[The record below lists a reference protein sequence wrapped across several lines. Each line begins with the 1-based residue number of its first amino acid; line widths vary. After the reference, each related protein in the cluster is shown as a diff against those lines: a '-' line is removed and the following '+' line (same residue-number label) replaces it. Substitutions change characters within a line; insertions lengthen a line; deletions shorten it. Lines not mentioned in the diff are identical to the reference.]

1 MSPMD
6 SQEDILKLLEES
18 PGVDIKTKPPTADEI
33 IQSERELAIQNAESA
48 KPVAPNQDIVELLE
62 QAPTIEDTVSE
73 AMGSFNKTL
82 SLSNDQLATFSNP
95 PTALEIASSPEPP
108 PFVARPALRETMSI
122 EQLLEYPDSSPVSAE
137 IVPENAQLQVEQKPI
152 EPAKSNL
159 QKVGE
164 FGLNVAGAAMQG
176 FDSTITSALDAYAG
190 LTVSKIGFEKSEGYN
205 LPVLR
210 RNPKYDIK
218 KTWAYKQARQREAE
232 AANAYRTTED
242 FGDTFPGQVAKGLG
256 QSAGIMVT
264 GGMMSAAPK
273 LVGARTLSSTATS
286 ATSGAV
292 ISGGASLKQA
302 LDQGATDD
310 KALRFAALN
319 ALVGTSEAVPLAGWM
334 DKLDGATGGAFSR
347 GFTGYLKEVVKEGSE
362 EFTQEMM
369 QTFFSNWFEQQ
380 VYNPDKNLLEDV
392 KESAQVGGA
401 SGLIASAFINALG
414 LRLRGVGTQQSK
426 NQIPSA
432 PQTSATLND
441 LASKVEEEF
450 QPKGL
455 SPLTEY
461 ETEDQ
466 DLIPTEEISVDD
478 FLPTP
483 IGETTTNEQEPP
495 PATQKAEKTITSSD
509 ETSGPTYGEQVLR
522 RVSQPLGQGQE
533 ASPYDVDDP
542 ELTGAGL
549 VQPDLTFNKPGRPR
563 TKEVDTGLEAQKPLA
578 VDQELPAVNDPNQE
592 IDTGLEAQKPLAVD
606 QELPV
611 NNRKKKTL
619 DPREYLETG
628 LFGDIVGSGEVQY
641 EVDQK
646 YKRSLDY
653 AADYYTKS
661 LREAYLA
668 KNYFTDTN
676 LVFPESLKM
685 NEFAKDIV
693 AALQQAEL
701 PIPEDA
707 AGQMNF
713 FKELRRQVLAIQ
725 FKKPEGAGISTVKA
739 ALDDADDEL
748 KEAPEVETD
757 VPQSVAQALQNL
769 NISFARAQEN
779 RPEPI
784 KRVPRSPKNGS
795 RVSSEIR
802 FSEESPDYMTAL
814 NEFQEAPNEDTY
826 LSEAENFFRRNA
838 ANLKNS
844 RPNLTVDASRI
855 SNAARMKYWR
865 QLRRKYNIRKN
876 TEGVSEKEAQETF
889 EAVDVPSI
897 SKARIFRSVV
907 EDYSE
912 KLGRRIGGNIGLESA
927 DSLQR
932 ALGEDDGSETLED
945 RVEDLG
951 QNLDETEVRQD
962 LLKNARNAY
971 FESIRGDGPK
981 AYLLASALN
990 DAVRTKKDPAEF
1002 AKNTTELSKIAGIFN
1017 QQGMKTST
1025 GELAKMLP
1033 KLVEEFKSFVKN
1045 KRDADYDNFQKNG
1058 QLPDVVPGMEKTF
1071 NVLTAKKGPKSL
1083 TDYDKKMQAL
1093 ARSQLNTLED
1103 GDFITPVEAAVVR
1116 DKLDMSPR
1124 SGAAIRA
1131 IEEMRAILAEKQPGV
1146 GLTEPVVTVVSAGN
1160 PADVPSVTPDN
1171 FKLLAHQR
1179 EGSDLLF
1186 NAYKEGRRGMLL
1198 ADDAGLGKTR
1208 TALSAARIIADDKA
1222 KARNEPYGKVIVI
1235 TESNELIDAARGGLK
1250 NQLASANIPR
1260 NRVQFFTYDAYS
1272 KGLIKGIETAD
1283 VIVFD
1288 EAQNLKNT
1296 STNRARMSKTLN
1308 ATKIFVTAT
1317 PSDRLSGIMYFLPE
1331 VLGKSEATVR
1341 AMLDTSLNK
1350 PETIFSALDSAAT
1363 VGAYIRRIPDSPKPV
1378 ARMLELEAGA
1388 EVVSEIGQIIDYYST
1403 QISDLNNPAEASTLE
1418 GREKSLKL
1426 EAMVKYKTEAWLET
1440 QKADYIFERA
1450 IEDIQNGKQVVIFGE
1465 FVNQIAFPEL
1475 GIPSSQSLLQSLN
1488 DRFTRAGLNPAV
1500 LYGEG
1505 GNQMTSDIND
1515 FQSGIKKVILA
1526 TPTKGGTGLSLDDQV
1541 GDAVRVVYIAT
1552 PNEAADKHEQM
1563 LHRAGYRVSSK
1574 SIPEIY
1580 EVVATDIITDQA
1592 RLRVRSGKQSTLEAS
1607 QGIGGDSDGSQMNL
1621 GFEGQGRRIDR
1632 NAIAEI
1638 PIDQRPLR
1646 DQDSDSGTTRRPSVV
1661 RNGQKVD
1668 ERFSRLP
1675 VHQQQ
1680 IVDEFTKALSDL
1692 KFKDVKILFGDV
1704 GGNMSAWVSRRDNDN
1719 NTIYINPEILHNNK
1733 TRLAR
1738 NNKGRINNFG
1748 QVYLTALA
1756 SEEMMH
1762 NSLFRVIRN
1771 LANEL
1776 HADRIKRKQITA
1788 QEAYV
1793 ETMDFMLKKAHD
1805 EISPEAKTTLRA
1817 QYGRELSEEGLTIEY
1832 LRRVHQKARLGYTT
1846 EDVAVESS
1854 QEELAKLLKD
1864 VPKDGY
1870 LAAWFKFYRQALYD
1884 LLAQIGITIQDN
1896 PFISNLVDAT
1906 DNILFLVEKNGKSKK
1921 TDRESVNQL
1930 IELASPEAAGQ
1941 VKVADTPVRVSA
1953 KKVANEQ
1960 LARQVADNKRHKR
1973 KNKESIY
1980 EFGDTQVVRDA
1991 FNRGHEFVFAWVDR
2005 SKVQASHLG
2014 SARGFATNKLY
2025 TGTNQRNYSYS
2036 MDEKAKIVEIE
2047 GPSFNAAQV
2056 VTDGSGASN
2065 QGLPLLI
2072 FDKNVGM
2079 WMVVAGNGREQ
2090 VFMKTLMNAATKE
2103 ELFDRAKKL
2112 TAEKGGEAPN
2122 DVENSNMFLYRVL
2135 KEEVDTR
2142 TEDGEARLNQLIK
2155 ETNAEGGNELTHL
2168 AKAEQDYE
2176 SVANDPVGKAGL
2188 MQAALEVASL
2198 TKESAQS
2205 LLAKLADK
2213 KVLSR
2218 AERNALLSQ
2227 TAGSMPVEYVQY
2239 LILRNFLTPLER
2251 HTIKGEIPGKAMA
2264 TEIMD
2269 QGRGKEIFLL
2279 LAQASAAAQRL
2290 EQTDG
2295 NKYKNFLSRISNE
2308 MLKQIGFRQNP
2319 LEAFYDLKIEER
2331 DMFDMVSTEGPK
2343 AFPEVA
2349 ADPEFKKLIGFIY
2362 DNIQQSVVIRDGN
2375 KEYTKEAK
2383 KKFRF
2388 IIQELANSL
2397 AESAKLGQLTL
2408 DQQHPVEAAI
2418 ERVKFSFSSSYDVE
2432 EFSGAGDIQVG
2443 EFEGDDDPRQY
2454 EIFERALAI
2463 SERVKAENA
2472 RKRLLKQENVFKSKY
2487 EIDDSTAEE
2496 INEEASPIE
2505 NMLEETDE
2513 DTYQDLDVAEADQD
2527 NPQLAAQLEQLKARR
2542 GLYGDVSFKLDAEQ
2556 LQIGLENLAI
2566 AQTFTG
2572 ENYEEPGK
2580 LGYKSREEY
2589 NRLLTALERN
2599 GMGNYFKFKNI
2610 LEAISKD
2617 EEWLAEVIEKASQ
2630 EGELRKFFADA
2641 KELMEPS
2648 DSIDAVADPVI
2659 QRLFSPLRR
2668 VVTLQKTNSSLL
2680 RAEDEALRKLVLAQK
2695 ETKELQRFLTAIG
2708 DSKKTKEALEV
2719 AEKAQA
2725 AFERFME
2732 TGVAIQDMTSTDAT
2746 WNPSKKKWEDKE
2758 AIAKE
2763 KPLAPIDLE
2772 YRKKLKKTVETL
2784 KRRSL
2789 LDAKQTPG
2797 RLARVK
2803 QYRSYL
2809 NNLAIE
2815 IEKTESKLAEHNA
2828 EIIQTAGETD
2838 IAAGKRLA
2846 LAAEKKRLATDKR
2859 KELIKEFADTEDTL
2873 NRMVRTEALLSVNV
2887 KTTNQPKKLTE
2898 TEQKNLPRA
2907 IVEEL
2912 KRRGAI
2918 PEFSDEKPLYET
2930 TIEWEIPENFVS
2942 VGNRTP
2948 KKISA
2953 QIVFLPTVA
2962 FKETK
2967 KGWKLPSDYKGVG
2980 MITKFNTDSKA
2991 KGDYR
2996 FPVFTDGRKVN
3007 LHVAELVT
3015 GAYYEKS
3022 GEISITRNQG
3032 TRFPTI
3038 AMIQPVVPNLSL
3050 TKGLYWKDN
3059 PKFESQ
3065 SIQSWVDTQQVSK
3078 SSSRMRPKTS
3088 SLIKDEPLVNERG
3101 ESLWEFQLHP
3111 ETPEFSG
3118 KKLAL
3123 TTRGSRNRKIYIRA
3137 RTSNEAVE
3145 KAILKLGEMG
3155 DIYYKGKWYGKN
3167 IAAKTRSLTQEEQ
3180 NEKNDES
3187 PISYSQMEVRQAI
3200 RKKRMDFLLA
3210 AMEKGRQMDS
3220 AFDFV
3225 AKREVESYLSGMF
3238 EKGTPVTDEYV
3249 TKLGLIF
3256 GFADYKGLTVT
3267 RKGLEKIQARA
3278 LERMTPK
3285 TMSVIKRSSKIS
3297 ATGPIRDVGEN
3308 LLFSKK
3314 TKTEEVPVQP
3324 TEYVV
3329 PSEITRTSA
3338 QVLLDIAM
3346 SNGVSVQDLV
3356 AANSLTLGKV
3366 IVGQQL
3372 LIPGT
3377 TKSVEVPNFKIPA
3390 PKMTVI
3396 EIAQK
3401 FGVDTAELLKYNNLL
3416 VSKKNEQEITFEK
3429 GEQVPNPDFGK
3440 EEMVPDFNHEPKP
3453 GDVLKIPGSTYKNNL
3468 ADLILRIVSRNE
3480 HTTYPQM
3487 VYKDRAPQG
3496 IRLIDKN
3503 GDLVGAGSPIYD
3515 GDQEIATEEIPADTY
3530 DILEVGN
3537 AIGLLRPDMLQE
3549 AVDYLIAN
3557 SLRRGAKNTEISV
3570 NLETDTVQIRDTGK
3584 ALTKKQVIE
3593 LVFGSF
3599 NRPNKPETP
3608 LAASLASS
3616 DVVVMSLKD
3625 GNGTAVKTSPEILQD
3640 EEKQPFVYIVKNLLS
3655 PTGERITGNIITI
3668 TPRKTIER
3676 GGVTTRMEYYL
3687 PNLTL
3692 VTTYKRGNDQNIT
3705 YSEVSNTTR
3714 TKIELA
3720 QKGID
3725 PKYLNQQNI
3734 SEPVTTSNRKAPQPP
3749 KQRKRFSFSGVG
3761 AENLATL
3768 ALSRGQA
3775 IGNFAYQ
3782 MVKGNISYR
3791 GKIYSS
3797 VGLLRDELNKDL
3809 DKGSIA
3815 VEADGRDEIV
3825 GSGNPFAGEERE
3837 RSAASLRE
3845 AREREGKLKTQGFA
3859 GQLAQDK
3866 DLSPEVNSATALRD
3880 FKYRVRTQPLRAQEM
3895 LGLIERMGGPETV
3908 ADSILSPDLGVT
3920 DEQLQGMLDPSE
3932 QSTAH
3937 FDNLVILNTLLIR
3950 QLERSAKLNP
3960 DRAEEIRAK
3969 QFALASKQANLGTSL
3984 AQGLRAFG
3992 AYTRIGPAGW
4002 LYFAKNTKQVARLR
4016 EVGLLG
4022 EDISNVKRAAN
4033 EAVNTGINKALNDGE
4048 VDRIAKTIDKTINN
4062 ATWAKLLIGARRVS
4076 EMSQA
4081 WERATTNTLSSIL
4094 DDQLKT
4100 AKEMIALLKDATKTP
4115 ETIARLSESI
4125 AEGTAALLQKGTP
4138 SLEAASKELNVPI
4151 NDILENL
4158 EKAQDVND
4166 LAKEKTTKEV
4176 QEFAWRKEFGESL
4189 VADDP
4194 DISGA
4199 GELQPS
4205 QEISFANRTIIENVI
4220 NGFIQ
4225 NFEAA
4230 LNKQETERPLPKETA
4245 IGVIRRILR
4254 ERVQLGSEK
4263 LVLTRSKLSQEQRKL
4278 LSLRRFRDAMRNWP
4292 SLTQAVNIVYEQ
4304 LKDTVDESAY
4314 GRIVEAMQAAMDQP
4328 FTKTDIKAFMTLP
4341 AFNFKQFVFSRRY
4354 MLTSNRAQVLSELVQ
4369 ELDSSGITPPKD
4381 LLENILEKI
4390 AQEHEQMVNQEYERG
4405 LRQVFG
4411 KTKNK
4416 KIVGAVKE
4424 KVGPIIK
4431 AALAGNLDENTIYG
4445 YIAKRLKLSTEDW
4458 LPSKEVAAQI
4468 TKLAEDI
4475 VNDPNGP
4482 ESRKAATKTLD
4493 LLDVIKKDS
4502 GVSITEAMVG
4512 QFYTNILQGIK
4523 TITVNL
4529 LSPVGSALNM
4539 ASILTVRGIRERNIS
4554 SLRVAMKAMPRALNN
4569 ALTEA
4574 VDVLATGDTAGRM
4587 LTADKSISNRKMGRA
4602 LPELLAD
4609 GGLKINTN
4617 SSLGKFVGTAA
4628 EYWFGWNKKGIW
4640 PKIPISKSTWDAT
4653 FKIVR
4658 QGVSS
4663 IGGGTV
4669 RSPDYPVKTPIIQVS
4684 PTGLGVLISRLYNA
4698 LDLST
4703 TTFYS
4708 ELMAALAAKDAINEL
4723 QQYSDPESVPTPDML
4738 LSKDLASLLRLGRAI
4753 AGRGE
4758 RLPEQFEGPQI
4769 IRDLQAQAKEEMG
4782 ERLKPGTLGFRQQL
4796 YLSARRDRGFS
4807 NGYWNRVWNTGSV
4820 IEKEQIKRFVGEI
4833 NDDAFFLGSVLSYTN
4848 PPTGFIGKLAKTLEQ
4863 FTNTYPLAKLVQP
4876 FFGIVTSVYQTWLT
4890 WTGVGL
4896 LQARS
4901 KQLDVFGKGKIN
4913 KPDDMIA
4920 MQLGSGIAGLGLML
4934 SGILGLVARMSKGDD
4949 EDEPFI
4955 EFSGSGPSDP
4965 GFKQALIDS
4974 KKWQQDSIRIGNV
4987 WFKNPNW
4994 SPTYLV
5000 FKALGYMTDYVKYE
5014 KPSVSQGGD
5023 VAMKFALAGLK
5034 SMGAGVFDVPFL
5046 SGAKTIADLTNLESS
5061 TWDRKAVA
5069 FLMKTGGS
5077 LAFGNLF
5084 NEADRKIFPEKTDR
5098 QGSTRSLT
5106 GLMAMGL
5113 GNIPFLRNLNKPLTN
5128 VLGEPMLADGS
5139 NLPENNLDRAKQAFF
5154 NYGDIILRYRNN
5166 PDPLWEELAKKRA
5179 WVSLP
5184 DRVVRVNGVILNED
5198 QRDDWVMKRAE
5209 VLRERLRKP
5218 SFVKDL
5224 PNRSSGEVQAEI
5236 TRLTSRANRQ
5246 ADLEVLNKYKLW
5258 DERNNLKQDVKEFGR
5273 RNVE

>member
-1 MSPMD
+1 MSPTD
-6 SQEDILKLLEES
+6 SQDDILRLLEES
-18 PGVDIKTKPPTADEI
+18 PGVDTETKPPTADEI
-33 IQSERELAIQNAESA
+33 IQSERELAIQNAQSV
-48 KPVAPNQDIVELLE
+48 KPVAPNQDILDLLE
-62 QAPTIEDTVSE
+62 QAPTVEDTVSE

-82 SLSNDQLATFSNP
+82 SLSNDQLAAFSNP

-137 IVPENAQLQVEQKPI
+137 IIPENAQLQVEQKPI
-152 EPAKSNL
+152 EPSKSNL
-159 QKVGE
+159 QKAGE
-164 FGLNVAGAAMQG
+164 FGLNAAGAAMKG
-176 FDSTITSALDAYAG
+176 FDSVFTSALDAYAG
-190 LTVSKIGFEKSEGYN
+190 LSVSKIGVEQVDGYN

-218 KTWAYKQARQREAE
+218 KTWAYKQARQREIQ
-232 AANAYRTTED
+232 AANTYRTTPGFEE
-242 FGDTFPGQVAKGLG
+242 TFPGQVAKGLG

-264 GGMMSAAPK
+264 GGMMGAAPK
-273 LVGARTLSSTATS
+273 LVGATAVRPLITS
-286 ATSGAV
+286 ATTGAV

-302 LDQGATDD
+302 LEQGATDD
-310 KALRFAALN
+310 QALRFAALN
-319 ALVGTSEAVPLAGWM
+319 AIVGTSEAIPLAGWM

-380 VYNPDKNLLEDV
+380 VYNPDKDLLEDV

-414 LRLRGVGTQQSK
+414 LRLRGGKTQASK
-426 NQIPSA
+426 DQIPNA
-432 PQTSATLND
+432 PQTSEVLND
-441 LASKVEEEF
+441 LASKVEKEF

-455 SPLTEY
+455 RPLTEG
-461 ETEDQ
+461 ETAEE
-466 DLIPTEEISVDD
+466 DLIPSEEIPVDD
-478 FLPTP
+478 FLPIP
-483 IGETTTNEQEPP
+483 IGGTTTNEQESPTP
-495 PATQKAEKTITSSD
+495 QEEKAATPSD
-509 ETSGPTYGEQVLR
+509 EASGPKYGEQVLR
-522 RVSQPLGQGQE
+522 RVAQPAGEGQT

-563 TKEVDTGLEAQKPLA
+563 TKDVDTGLEAQKPLA
-578 VDQELPAVNDPNQE
+578 VDQELPATNDPEQK

-606 QELPV
+606 QELPE
-611 NNRKKKTL
+611 NKRKKKIL

-628 LFGDIVGSGEVQY
+628 LFGDIVGSGEPQY

-653 AADYYTKS
+653 AADYYAKS
-661 LREAYLA
+661 LRDEYLS
-668 KNYFTDTN
+668 KNYFTDAK

-693 AALQQAEL
+693 KALQQAEL

-707 AGQMNF
+707 VGQMNF
-713 FKELRRQVLAIQ
+713 FKELRRQILAIQ
-725 FKKPEGAGISTVKA
+725 FKKPEGAAISVVKA
-739 ALDDADDEL
+739 ALDDVDDEL
-748 KEAPEVETD
+748 GEVPQVETD

-769 NISFARAQEN
+769 NVSFARAQEN

-814 NEFQEAPNEDTY
+814 NEFPEAPNEDTY

-855 SNAARMKYWR
+855 ANAARMKYWR

-876 TEGVSEKEAQETF
+876 AEGVSEKEAQETF
-889 EAVDVPSI
+889 EAIDAPSI
-897 SKARIFRSVV
+897 SKSRIFRSVV

-932 ALGEDDGSETLED
+932 ALGDDDGSETLED
-945 RVEDLG
+945 RVEDRG

-1033 KLVEEFKSFVKN
+1033 KLVEEFKNFVKN
-1045 KRDADYDNFQKNG
+1045 KRDTDYDNFQKTG

-1071 NVLTAKKGPKSL
+1071 NVLAAKRGPKSL

-1093 ARSQLNTLED
+1093 ARSQLNILED

-1146 GLTEPVVTVVSAGN
+1146 GLTEPVVSVVSAGN
-1160 PADVPSVTPDN
+1160 PANVPSVTPDN

-1208 TALSAARIIADDKA
+1208 TAQSAARIIADDRA
-1222 KARNEPYGKVIVI
+1222 KARGETYGKVVVI
-1235 TESNELIDAARGGLK
+1235 TESNELIDAAKGGLK

-1260 NRVQFFTYDAYS
+1260 NRFQFYTYDAYS

-1283 VIVFD
+1283 VIIFD

-1296 STNRARMSKTLN
+1296 STNRARMAKNLN
-1308 ATKIFVTAT
+1308 AIKIFVTAT

-1350 PETIFSALDSAAT
+1350 PETIFSALDSAST
-1363 VGAYIRRIPDSPKPV
+1363 VGAYIRRIPDSPKPA
-1378 ARMLELEAGA
+1378 ARLLELEAGP
-1388 EVVSEIGQIIDYYST
+1388 EVISEIGQIIDYYAN
-1403 QISDLNNPAEASTLE
+1403 QISDLNNPAEASTIE
-1418 GREKSLKL
+1418 GREKTLKL

-1450 IEDIQNGKQVVIFGE
+1450 IEDIRAGKQVVIFGE

-1515 FQSGIKKVILA
+1515 FQSGIKKVLLA

-1541 GDAVRVVYIAT
+1541 GNAVRVVYIAT

-1563 LHRAGYRVSSK
+1563 LHRAGHRVSSK

-1580 EVVATDIITDQA
+1580 EVVATDVVTDTA
-1592 RLRVRSGKQSTLEAS
+1592 RLKVRDRKQSTLEAS
-1607 QGIGGDSDGSQMNL
+1607 QGIGGDSDGSQLNL

-1632 NAIAEI
+1632 NTIAEI

-1646 DQDSDSGTTRRPSVV
+1646 DQDSDSGSTRRPSIV

-1692 KFKDVKILFGDV
+1692 KFKDVKVLFGDV
-1704 GGNMSAWVSRRDNDN
+1704 AGNMSAWVSRKDSDN

-1733 TRLAR
+1733 TRLVR
-1738 NNKGRINNFG
+1738 SNRGRINNFG

-1762 NSLFRVIRN
+1762 NSLFRVIRK

-1805 EISPEAKTTLRA
+1805 EISQEAKTALRA

-1846 EDVAVESS
+1846 EDVAVEAN
-1854 QEELAKLLKD
+1854 QEELVNLLKD

-1884 LLAQIGITIQDN
+1884 LLAQLGITIQDN

-1930 IELASPEAAGQ
+1930 IELASPETAGQ
-1941 VKVADTPVRVSA
+1941 VRVTDAPVRVSA
-1953 KKVANEQ
+1953 KNVANEQ
-1960 LARQVADNKRHKR
+1960 LARQVADNKRQKR

-2090 VFMKTLMNAATKE
+2090 VFMKTLLNAATKE
-2103 ELFDRAKKL
+2103 ELFERAKKL
-2112 TAEKGGEAPN
+2112 TAEKGGEAPS

-2142 TEDGEARLNQLIK
+2142 TEEGEARLNQLIK

-2176 SVANDPVGKAGL
+2176 SVANDPIGKAGL

-2205 LLAKLADK
+2205 LLAKLTDK

-2295 NKYKNFLSRISNE
+2295 KKYKDFLSRISNE

-2331 DMFDMVSTEGPK
+2331 DMFDMASAEGSK

-2388 IIQELANSL
+2388 IVQELANSL

-2443 EFEGDDDPRQY
+2443 EFAGDDDPRQY
-2454 EIFERALAI
+2454 EIFERAQAI
-2463 SERVKAENA
+2463 SERIKAENA
-2472 RKRLLKQENVFKSKY
+2472 RRRLLKQENVFKSKY
-2487 EIDDSTAEE
+2487 EVDEYSAEE
-2496 INEEASPIE
+2496 INEEANPVE
-2505 NMLEETDE
+2505 DMVEEID
-2513 DTYQDLDVAEADQD
+2513 DDIVYQDLDIAEADQD
-2527 NPQLAAQLEQLKARR
+2527 NPEFAAQIEQLKARR
-2542 GLYGDVSFKLDAEQ
+2542 GKYGDVSFQLDSEQ

-2572 ENYEEPGK
+2572 ENYEEPEK

-2599 GMGNYFKFKNI
+2599 GMRNYFKFKNI
-2610 LEAISKD
+2610 LEAIARD
-2617 EEWLAEVIEKASQ
+2617 DEWLAEVIEKAGQ

-2641 KELMEPS
+2641 KDLMEPRES
-2648 DSIDAVADPVI
+2648 VDAVADPVI

-2668 VVTLQKTNSSLL
+2668 VVTLQKTNDSLL

-2708 DSKKTKEALEV
+2708 DSKRTKEALEV

-2725 AFERFME
+2725 AFEKFME

-2746 WNPSKKKWEDKE
+2746 WNPLKKKWEDK
-2758 AIAKE
+2758 ADIAKE
-2763 KPLAPIDLE
+2763 KKLIPIDLE
-2772 YRKKLKKTVETL
+2772 YRKKLKKTVEML
-2784 KRRSL
+2784 RRRSIVEGT
-2789 LDAKQTPG
+2789 QTPG
-2797 RLARVK
+2797 RLARIR
-2803 QYRSYL
+2803 QYRSHL
-2809 NNLAIE
+2809 NNLATE
-2815 IEKTESKLAEHNA
+2815 IEKVESKLAEHHA

-2838 IAAGKRLA
+2838 KGSGKRLA
-2846 LAAEKKRLATDKR
+2846 LAADKKRLATDKR
-2859 KELIKEFADTEDTL
+2859 KELIKEFAETEYTL

-2887 KTTNQPKKLTE
+2887 KTSNEPRKLTA

-2930 TIEWEIPENFVS
+2930 TIDWEIPENFVS

-2948 KKISA
+2948 KQISA
-2953 QIVFLPTVA
+2953 QVVFLPTVA
-2962 FKETK
+2962 LKETK
-2967 KGWKLPSDYKGVG
+2967 KGWKLPSNYKGVG
-2980 MITKFNTDSKA
+2980 MITKFNTNSKA
-2991 KGDYR
+2991 QGDYR

-3032 TRFPTI
+3032 TQFPTI
-3038 AMIQPVVPNLSL
+3038 AMIQPVVPNLSV
-3050 TKGLYWKDN
+3050 TKGLFWKDS

-3065 SIQSWVDTQQVSK
+3065 SIQSWVETQQVSK
-3078 SSSRMRPKTS
+3078 TSNRMRPKTS
-3088 SLIKDEPLVNERG
+3088 SLIKDEPLINERG

-3167 IAAKTRSLTQEEQ
+3167 IASKTRVLTQEEQ
-3180 NEKNDES
+3180 GEKNEDT
-3187 PISYSQMEVRQAI
+3187 PISYSQLEVRQAI

-3210 AMEKGRQMDS
+3210 AMAKGRQMDS
-3220 AFDFV
+3220 AFDYV
-3225 AKREVESYLSGMF
+3225 AKREVEAYLTGLF
-3238 EKGTPVTDEYV
+3238 EGGTPVTDEYV

-3285 TMSVIKRSSKIS
+3285 TMSVVKRSSKIS

-3314 TKTEEVPVQP
+3314 TKTEEVPLQP

-3338 QVLLDIAM
+3338 QVLLDLAM
-3346 SNGVSVQDLV
+3346 SNGVSARELA

-3366 IVGQQL
+3366 MVGQQL

-3390 PKMTVI
+3390 PKMTI
-3396 EIAQK
+3396 LEIAQK
-3401 FGVDTAELLKYNNLL
+3401 FGIGAAELLKYNNLL
-3416 VSKKNEQEITFEK
+3416 VSKKNDQEVTYVK

-3440 EEMVPDFNHEPKP
+3440 DQLVPDFNYEPKP
-3453 GDVLKIPGSTYKNNL
+3453 GDVLKIPGTAFENNL
-3468 ADLILRIVSRNE
+3468 SDLILRIISRNE

-3487 VYKDRAPQG
+3487 VYKDKAPQG
-3496 IRLIDKN
+3496 VRLVDKS
-3503 GDLVGAGSPIYD
+3503 GDIVGAGNPIFD
-3515 GDQEIATEEIPADTY
+3515 DDQEIRTEEIPTDTY

-3537 AIGLLRPDMLQE
+3537 AVGVLNPDMLQE
-3549 AVDYLIAN
+3549 SVDYLIAN
-3557 SLRRGAKNTEISV
+3557 SLVRGAKTTDISV
-3570 NLETDTVQIRDTGK
+3570 NLETDTIRIHDTGK
-3584 ALTKKQVIE
+3584 QLTKKQVIE

-3608 LAASLASS
+3608 LAATLASS

-3625 GNGTAVKTSPEILQD
+3625 GNGTIARTSPEILQD
-3640 EEKQPFVYIVKNLLS
+3640 EEKQPFVFVVKNLLGS
-3655 PTGERITGNIITI
+3655 TGEKITGNLITI

-3676 GGVTTRMEYYL
+3676 GGATTRMEYYL

-3692 VTTYKRGNDQNIT
+3692 VTTYKRDSDQNIV
-3705 YSEVSNTTR
+3705 YREVSNTTR
-3714 TKIELA
+3714 TEIELYR
-3720 QKGID
+3720 KGID
-3725 PKYLNQQNI
+3725 RKYLNEQNI
-3734 SEPVTTSNRKAPQPP
+3734 SDPVTTSDRKTPKTP

-3775 IGNFAYQ
+3775 IGNFASQ
-3782 MVKGNISYR
+3782 MVRNKIPYR
-3791 GKIYSS
+3791 GKIYPDIR
-3797 VGLLRDELNKDL
+3797 LLRTELNKDL
-3809 DKGSIA
+3809 NTGSIII
-3815 VEADGRDEIV
+3815 ESDGRDDIV

-3845 AREREGKLKTQGFA
+3845 ARMREGKLKTQGFA
-3859 GQLAQDK
+3859 GQLSEDK

-3895 LGLIERMGGPETV
+3895 LGLIDRMGGPETV
-3908 ADSILSPDLGVT
+3908 ADAILSPDLGVT

-3932 QSTAH
+3932 QTTAH

-4016 EVGLLG
+4016 QVGLLG
-4022 EDISNVKRAAN
+4022 DDITNVKRAAN
-4033 EAVNTGINKALNDGE
+4033 EAVNTGINKALNEEE
-4048 VDRIAKTIDKTINN
+4048 VDKIAKTIDKTINN
-4062 ATWAKLLIGARRVS
+4062 ATWAKLLIGARRIS

-4081 WERATTNTLSSIL
+4081 WEKATTNTLSSIL

-4100 AKEMIALLKDATKTP
+4100 AKEMIALLKDAAKTP
-4115 ETIARLSESI
+4115 ETTARLNESI
-4125 AEGTAALLQKGTP
+4125 AEGAAVLLQKGTP
-4138 SLEAASKELNVPI
+4138 SLEAASKELGVPV

-4158 EKAQDVND
+4158 EQAQDVND
-4166 LAKEKTTKEV
+4166 RAEEKTAKEV
-4176 QEFAWRKEFGESL
+4176 QEFAWSKNFGESL
-4189 VADDP
+4189 VTDDL

-4199 GELQPS
+4199 GEVQPS
-4205 QEISFANRTIIENVI
+4205 QKISLANRTIIENVI

-4225 NFEAA
+4225 KFEAA
-4230 LNKQETERPLPKETA
+4230 LNKQETEKPLPKETA

-4314 GRIVEAMQAAMDQP
+4314 ARIVEAMQAAMDQP

-4341 AFNFKQFVFSRRY
+4341 AFNFKQFVFNRRY
-4354 MLTSNRAQVLSELVQ
+4354 MLTSNRAQVLSELAQ
-4369 ELDSSGITPPKD
+4369 ELESSGVTPPNE

-4390 AQEHEQMVNQEYERG
+4390 AREHEQIVNQEYERG

-4468 TKLAEDI
+4468 TKLAEEI

-4493 LLDVIKKDS
+4493 LLDVVKKDS

-4523 TITVNL
+4523 TITVNI
-4529 LSPVGSALNM
+4529 LSPIGSAVNV

-4617 SSLGKFVGTAA
+4617 SSLGRFIGSAA

-4640 PKIPISKSTWDAT
+4640 PKIPISKDVWDNT
-4653 FKIVR
+4653 FKIIR

-4663 IGGGTV
+4663 LGGGTV
-4669 RSPDYPVKTPIIQVS
+4669 RPPDYPVKTPIIQVS

-4723 QQYSDPESVPTPDML
+4723 QQYSDPDSVPTPDML

-4758 RLPEQFEGPQI
+4758 RLPEHMEGPQI

-4807 NGYWNRVWNTGSV
+4807 NGYWNRVWNTGSAV
-4820 IEKEQIKRFVGEI
+4820 EKEQIKRFVGEI
-4833 NDDAFFLGSVLSYTN
+4833 NDEAFFLGSVLAYTN

-4901 KQLDVFGKGKIN
+4901 KQMDVFGRGKVN
-4913 KPDDMIA
+4913 KSDDMIA
-4920 MQLGSGIAGLGLML
+4920 MQLGSGIAGLGLLL

-4974 KKWQQDSIRIGNV
+4974 KNWQQDSIRIGNV
-4987 WFKNPNW
+4987 WFRNPNW

-5061 TWDRKAVA
+5061 SWDRKAVG

-5098 QGSTRSLT
+5098 QGNTRSLT

-5113 GNIPFLRNLNKPLTN
+5113 GNIPFLRNFNKPLTN
-5128 VLGEPMLADGS
+5128 VLGEPMLSDGS

-5184 DRVVRVNGVILNED
+5184 DRVVRVNGVILNEE

-5209 VLRERLRKP
+5209 VLRERLRNP
-5218 SFVKDL
+5218 SYVKDL
-5224 PNRSSGEVQAEI
+5224 PKRSSGEVQAEI

-5258 DERNNLKQDVKEFGR
+5258 DERSNLKQDVREFGR